1 MCWKLG
7 TIYWKSRFCRLKHD
21 NYICRVSLKEVYTF
35 NYIVFNIVLTCMF
48 PDKIASLLPA
58 PATPAGTAGLRTR
71 VPTEWWFQ
79 CTRNV
84 NNSYLT
90 LLKKEILSTV
100 KFMSLKKVKPF
111 LSYWLIYSS
120 VFIFLLVIRIY
131 SLSVLTFPDIWQV
144 NPSTWCIINN
154 YLYSLPVNSFGDMQ
168 NKEGKEDTNKIIWGI
183 M

>member
-1 MCWKLG
+1 
-7 TIYWKSRFCRLKHD
+7 
-21 NYICRVSLKEVYTF
+21 
-35 NYIVFNIVLTCMF
+35 MF
-48 PDKIASLLPA
+48 PDKIASLPPA
-58 PATPAGTAGLRTR
+58 PATPTGTAGLPTR

-84 NNSYLT
+84 NNGYLP

-100 KFMSLKKVKPF
+100 KFTSLKNIKPS

-120 VFIFLLVIRIY
+120 VFIFLLVIPIY
-131 SLSVLTFPDIWQV
+131 LLRVWFFQIFDKWIHPLDEF
-144 NPSTWCIINN
+144 INN

-168 NKEGKEDTNKIIWGI
+168 NEEGKEETNKIIWGI